1 MTQRTTTRRTAGFTL
16 IEIMVVVIV
25 IGVLSALILP
35 SFLGRAEKARVAT
48 AKQQIS
54 VLETAITL
62 FQSDY
67 ARFPETLEDLVE
79 KPSDIDESQWTPPT
93 IKEKNLDDPWGN
105 RFVYRQPGDNGP
117 FDLLSM
123 GSDGVVGGEDDGAD
137 VVNW

>member
-1 MTQRTTTRRTAGFTL
+1 MRDRHRTPTAPAFTL

-48 AKQQIS
+48 AKQQIG
-54 VLETAITL
+54 VLETSITL
-62 FQSDY
+62 FQQDY
-67 ARFPETLEDLVE
+67 ARFPEDLEELVE
-79 KPSDIDESQWTPPT
+79 KPADIDEAQWTPPA
-93 IKEKNLDDPWGN
+93 IKEKNLEDPWGN
-105 RFVYRQPGDNGP
+105 RFVYRQPGDHGP

-123 GSDGVVGGEDDGAD
+123 GADGVVGGEGDGAD